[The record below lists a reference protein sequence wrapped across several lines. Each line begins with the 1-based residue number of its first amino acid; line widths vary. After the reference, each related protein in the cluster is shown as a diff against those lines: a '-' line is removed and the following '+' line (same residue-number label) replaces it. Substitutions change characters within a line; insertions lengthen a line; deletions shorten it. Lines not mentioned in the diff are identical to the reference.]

1 MFVLSL
7 RRVSKVLLAFAVTF
21 ALWGG
26 FGLVVPSPPASSSS
40 AAQFG
45 VSHAE
50 AAKKKSHKKKK
61 KAKKKKKKPA
71 KPRPKPNVPV
81 ACASIATRTITN
93 IPRAARGSTAQ
104 QFAFTEQVRCVV
116 NAMPRGQTIW
126 ITIYSYEIPS
136 VVDALIKAH
145 RRGVNVRVTSW
156 GERAGFPQT
165 RRLMATLGRNPY
177 ARSYAIACVGSC
189 LAGGVRPPASQ
200 LITDQQI
207 SASSRRLGI
216 QHAKG
221 IAVTMAYGKI
231 RGRVVPMRYISFV
244 GSANFS
250 YGNTT
255 GSWNTTQQIVGDP
268 RIYAGLA
275 SYISATRWDRPH
287 AKFPT
292 VRSVNGAYELH
303 FYPGN
308 PRDDPVL
315 SVLKNAV
322 CKYGP
327 KKRYRT
333 HIRISVYKW
342 TLAMDRYRRELKKL
356 RKKGCVIGVVTVTHK
371 RDGQKAFSVAPLRS
385 AITPRLVKAGV
396 VVYDS
401 TRDVNRDGYIDL
413 QTHDKSITVRGRIKG
428 QSSPYYSVVGGRNWT
443 EGGMSRNSELMLVS
457 RTKQTSDALW
467 VSWYRQSHFSYR
479 VPCYSQTL
487 IQAAARYK
495 VLKKQL
501 KKSKL
506 PKAQK
511 ARILAPYKAA
521 NKKLK
526 KLKHGGKCE
535 QTRGAIQRI
544 RR

>member
-1 MFVLSL
+1 MFKSWM
-7 RRVSKVLLAFAVTF
+7 RRISSWHVTLWVTLALL
-21 ALWGG
+21 GG
-26 FGLVVPSPPASSSS
+26 IGLVFVPAQVASTSSSS
-40 AAQFG
+40 QFG
-45 VSHAE
+45 VQHAE
-50 AAKKKSHKKKK
+50 AKP
-61 KAKKKKKKPA
+61 KKKKKKKKHKAKKPA
-71 KPRPKPNVPV
+71 KPKPKPNVPV

-93 IPRAARGSTAQ
+93 IPRAAHGTSAQ
-104 QFAFTEQVRCVV
+104 QFSFTEQVKCVV
-116 NAMPRGQTIW
+116 DATPRGQTVW

-145 RRGVNVRVTSW
+145 RRGVNIRVTSW

-165 RRLMATLGRNPY
+165 RRLMATLGRNPR

-189 LAGGVRPPASQ
+189 LAGGIRPPIS
-200 LITDQQI
+200 LLVTDQQK
-207 SASSRRLGI
+207 SAAARALGI

-221 IAVTMAYGKI
+221 IAVSMAYGRV
-231 RGRVVPMRYISFV
+231 RGRTVPVRFISFV

-250 YGNTT
+250 YGNTS

-292 VRSVNGAYELH
+292 ARSVNGVYELH

-308 PRDDPVL
+308 PKDDPVL
-315 SVLKNAV
+315 NALKNAV

-327 KKRYRT
+327 NKRYRT
-333 HIRISVYKW
+333 QIRISAYKW

-371 RDGQKAFSVAPLRS
+371 RDGQKAVSVAPLRS

-428 QSSPYYSVVGGRNWT
+428 QASPYLSVVGGRNWT

-467 VSWYRQSHFSYR
+467 VSWYRQARLSYR

-487 IQAAARYK
+487 VYTAATYKALKKRYK
-495 VLKKQL
+495 KGGLNRRERQVM
-501 KKSKL
+501 
-506 PKAQK
+506 
-511 ARILAPYKAA
+511 APYKRAYDR
-521 NKKLK
+521 LK

-535 QTRGAIQRI
+535 QTRGAVQRV
-544 RR
+544 R